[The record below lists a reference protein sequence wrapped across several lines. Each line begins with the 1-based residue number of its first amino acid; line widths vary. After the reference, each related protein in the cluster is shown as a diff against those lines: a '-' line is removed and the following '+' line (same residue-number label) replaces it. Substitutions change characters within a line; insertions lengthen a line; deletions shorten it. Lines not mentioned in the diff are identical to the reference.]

1 MLWLL
6 HWQQIFFPFL
16 GLVTTA
22 ASHSSNNLFA
32 YHKMHWRILPAFSI
46 WPLPSHFPCTSTQ
59 CITTSTLVSLCIRIA
74 SIKCS
79 LTRTN
84 AILKGCAPDFTT
96 CFRTYTYEITFMTQ
110 SKCILANTLSLSW
123 YNIGQKNKLFQ
134 NQQVLN
140 LSNSIQIQS
149 LCLGRK
155 CLWDSEA
162 YPFSYWCYQY
172 WIITVAHTTYVCLIL
187 LKYSFWII

>member
-1 MLWLL
+1 MAFLKAYINTFINQRKKIFWNAFSNFFPPPQSR
-6 HWQQIFFPFL
+6 HTYNHHAPFCCDYCIGSRFFFPFL

-59 CITTSTLVSLCIRIA
+59 CITTSTLVSLSLSLCIRIA

-110 SKCILANTLSLSW
+110 SKCILANTLSLS
-123 YNIGQKNKLFQ
+123 
-134 NQQVLN
+134 
-140 LSNSIQIQS
+140 LS
-149 LCLGRK
+149 L
-155 CLWDSEA
+155 
-162 YPFSYWCYQY
+162 
-172 WIITVAHTTYVCLIL
+172 LISSWA
-187 LKYSFWII
+187 KE

>member
-1 MLWLL
+1 MHFLTSFPLL
-6 HWQQIFFPFL
+6 SLGILITTTHPFVVIIALAADFFPFL

-110 SKCILANTLSLSW
+110 SKCILANTLSLLISSW
-123 YNIGQKNKLFQ
+123 EK
-134 NQQVLN
+134 
-140 LSNSIQIQS
+140 
-149 LCLGRK
+149 
-155 CLWDSEA
+155 E
-162 YPFSYWCYQY
+162 
-172 WIITVAHTTYVCLIL
+172 
-187 LKYSFWII
+187 

>member
-59 CITTSTLVSLCIRIA
+59 CITTSTLVSLCLHQNSKHQVLAHSHQCNFKRMCPRLYYLL
-74 SIKCS
+74 SYLHLWDHFYDTIKMHF
-79 LTRTN
+79 
-84 AILKGCAPDFTT
+84 G
-96 CFRTYTYEITFMTQ
+96 Q
-110 SKCILANTLSLSW
+110 HTLPLSW

-134 NQQVLN
+134 KQQVLN
-140 LSNSIQIQS
+140 LILFKFSH
-149 LCLGRK
+149 LGRK
-155 CLWDSEA
+155 CLWDPEA

-172 WIITVAHTTYVCLIL
+172 WIITVAHTTYVFLIL